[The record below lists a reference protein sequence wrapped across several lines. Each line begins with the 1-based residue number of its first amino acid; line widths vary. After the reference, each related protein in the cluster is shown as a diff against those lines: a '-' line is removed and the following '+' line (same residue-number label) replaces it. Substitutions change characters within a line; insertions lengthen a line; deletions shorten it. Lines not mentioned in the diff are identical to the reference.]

1 MADSFLFWLALAT
14 LASWLIG
21 GFQVAVGSRK
31 IPYLRDVAPRDS
43 GVPDRVSIVVAAR
56 NEATTIE
63 AAARSLLLQRGVE
76 LEVVFVNDRSE
87 DATGSLL
94 QGIAS
99 GDSRVSLHHV
109 GELPPGWLGKNHA
122 LHTGAAH
129 ARGEWLLFTDAD
141 IVLGPDA
148 AGRAVTYAREK
159 GLDHVAVMP
168 ELRMPGALSDIFAG
182 TFAFLFARFATPWR
196 APDPADRSHIGIG
209 AFNLVRSDAYRSVGG
224 HGRIALRPDDDMMLG
239 KILKRGGFRQEGMY
253 GRGEVQVEWY
263 GSIGEAIRGL
273 EKNAFAG
280 LGYSV
285 AVVISACSAL
295 IVTGVWP
302 YAALFLTS
310 GSVLAVNAA
319 TVAVMT
325 VLYVASTRASAS
337 SPWYAPA
344 LPLGILFFC
353 YAVVRSMT
361 LALVRGEI
369 RWRGTAYSLDELRR
383 NRV

>member
-1 MADSFLFWLALAT
+1 MVNTFFFSLALVT
-14 LASWLIG
+14 LASWVIG
-21 GFQVAVGSRK
+21 GFQVAIGSRK
-31 IPYLRDVAPRDS
+31 IPYLKDVEPAMP
-43 GVPDRVSIVVAAR
+43 GGEDRVSIVVAAR
-56 NEATTIE
+56 NEAVTIE
-63 AAARSLLLQRGVE
+63 AAARSLLLQRGIDH
-76 LEVVFVNDRSE
+76 EVVFVNDRSE
-87 DATGSLL
+87 DGTGSLL
-94 QGIAS
+94 DGLAS
-99 GDSRVSLHHV
+99 GDGRVRVHHV
-109 GELPPGWLGKNHA
+109 RELPSGWLGKNHA
-122 LHTGAAH
+122 LHEGSALA
-129 ARGEWLLFTDAD
+129 GGDWLLFTDAD

-148 AGRAVTYAREK
+148 VRRAVSYAEEK

-168 ELRMPGALSDIFAG
+168 ELRMPGALSDVFAG

-196 APDPADRSHIGIG
+196 VPDPADRSHIGIG

-224 HGRIALRPDDDMMLG
+224 HQRIALRPDDDMMLG
-239 KILKRGGFRQEGMY
+239 KILKQGGFHQEGMY

-285 AVVISACSAL
+285 AVVISACTAL
-295 IVTGVWP
+295 LVTGVWP

-310 GSVLAVNAA
+310 GAVLAMNAA
-319 TVAVMT
+319 TVGVMT
-325 VLYVASTRASAS
+325 FLYVASTRASGS

-344 LPLGILFFC
+344 LPLGIMFFC
-353 YAVVRSMT
+353 YAVVRSAT